1 MTSMSDEPAAHP
13 APAGVSPLASGLLE
27 QAASLAR
34 AGSSIDAVARYREL
48 LASDPGYVDA
58 RLQLGRLLVRLGD
71 GEEAVAILSQG
82 IGRDPDNPALTLERG
97 IALTSLRRYREAEAD
112 LRRVLRLDPSNPT
125 AEVELGLLAW
135 HRGLSA
141 DAVAHFRRALDR
153 QPEART
159 YGYLADALNQAGD
172 LGGAHQALEQA
183 LALDPRNTR
192 ALNLM
197 GRVLDRLGRPEEAR
211 DVYQRAREIGDR

>member
-1 MTSMSDEPAAHP
+1 MTSMSDEPAAHS
-13 APAGVSPLASGLLE
+13 ATAGVSPLASGLLE

-48 LASDPGYVDA
+48 LASEPGHVDA

-71 GEEAVAILSQG
+71 GEEAVAVLSQG
-82 IGRDPDNPALTLERG
+82 IGRDPDNPALALERG
-97 IALTSLRRYREAEAD
+97 IALTSLRRYPEAEAD
-112 LRRVLRLDPSNPT
+112 LRRALRLDPSNPT

-135 HRGLSA
+135 HRGLSP
-141 DAVAHFRRALDR
+141 DAIAHFRRALDR

-172 LGGAHQALEQA
+172 IAGAHQALEQA

-197 GRVLDRLGRPEEAR
+197 GRVLDRLGRPEDAR

>member
-1 MTSMSDEPAAHP
+1 MTFISDEPAADP

-27 QAASLAR
+27 QAESLAR

-48 LASDPGYVDA
+48 LAQEPGLVEA
-58 RLQLGRLLVRLGD
+58 RLRLARLLQRLGD
-71 GEEAVAILSQG
+71 GDEAVAVLSQG
-82 IGRDPDNPALTLERG
+82 IGRDPDQVALTLERG
-97 IALTSLRRYREAEAD
+97 IALTGLRRYREAEED
-112 LRRVLRLDPSNPT
+112 LRRVLRREPSNQT

-135 HRGLSA
+135 HRGLTA
-141 DAVAHFRRALDR
+141 DAVAHFRRALEQR
-153 QPEART
+153 PEARV
-159 YGYLADALNQAGD
+159 YGYLADALNQGGD
-172 LGGAHQALEQA
+172 LAGAHQALEQA
-183 LALDPRNTR
+183 LALDPRNTK

>member
-1 MTSMSDEPAAHP
+1 MTSMSDEPAADP

-27 QAASLAR
+27 QAESLAR
-34 AGSSIDAVARYREL
+34 AGSSIEAVARYREL
-48 LASDPGYVDA
+48 LANDPGHVDGRLGLA
-58 RLQLGRLLVRLGD
+58 RLLGRLGD
-71 GEEAVAILSQG
+71 GEEAVAVLSQG
-82 IGRDPDNPALTLERG
+82 IGRDPDQVALTLERG

-112 LRRVLRLDPSNPT
+112 LRRALRLDPTNPT

-135 HRGLSA
+135 HRGLSV
-141 DAVAHFRRALDR
+141 DAVAHFRRALER
-153 QPEART
+153 GPEART

-172 LGGAHQALEQA
+172 LGGAHHALEQA
-183 LALDPRNTR
+183 LSLDPRNTK

-211 DVYQRAREIGDR
+211 DIYQRAREIGDQ